1 MSTSASA
8 RESWICARPEA
19 AVALFKRLMRDENPH
34 GWAAGPSVVVR
45 HARDLKPAVLRAI
58 VALSSRRPTVLPINF
73 YDAHAAFAVY
83 DPRGSRPRLFV
94 FDEAFCHAEFAG
106 VHRSVYHNLTRV
118 GMNDDNA
125 GLMTRLGRTYAN
137 GYRHDVM
144 PAVHAALGCRDT
156 CALAGLSV
164 LKRMLRADQPD
175 PRVVF
180 AGIDAR
186 DFTRNVADAR
196 RRYLAEE
203 ARGADARGAARAAR
217 SAAMAERLRRA
228 AA

>member
-8 RESWICARPEA
+8 RESWICAPEA
-19 AVALFKRLMRDENPH
+19 AVALFVRLMRDENPH
-34 GWAAGPSVVVR
+34 GWAAGPSVAVR

-83 DPRGSRPRLFV
+83 DPRGSWPRLFV
-94 FDEAFCHAEFAG
+94 FDEALCHAEFTGIHRG
-106 VHRSVYHNLTRV
+106 VYKNLTRV
-118 GMNDDNA
+118 GMNDDPSA
-125 GLMTRLGRTYAN
+125 PTTRLGRTYAN

-156 CALAGLSV
+156 CALTGLAV

-180 AGIDAR
+180 SGV
-186 DFTRNVADAR
+186 TVADLTKDVAAGR
-196 RRYLAEE
+196 RRYLA
-203 ARGADARGAARAAR
+203 AASSSNNSGAKLRRN
-217 SAAMAERLRRA
+217 LRRA
-228 AA
+228 RVAT